1 MLQWKGGETEALA
14 RLHYYFWESKLLSNY
29 KQTRNGMLGGDY
41 STKFSAWLAH
51 GNISPRTIYHEVG
64 CSCSAGHCQP
74 EHCVKWGV
82 PCTGW
87 DGLQAGLGVL
97 NTAREL
103 VTREFAA
110 QPRHCKEHP

>member
-1 MLQWKGGETEALA
+1 MGPAKHHHVWLLCSSSLVALLQSVLQWKGGETEALS

-64 CSCSAGHCQP
+64 SSWSAKHCKP
-74 EHCVKWGV
+74 EHCTK
-82 PCTGW
+82 
-87 DGLQAGLGVL
+87 
-97 NTAREL
+97 
-103 VTREFAA
+103 
-110 QPRHCKEHP
+110 